1 MFQFAAIILEWEPRR
16 DNPTNPDSASMSKS
30 LLSARQRAAVAS
42 FLLVAIAL
50 SSALAARASELQSTK
65 DFADVA
71 AAVDREVDKFGAE
84 HVLLVLDIDNTV
96 MSMDGD
102 LGSDHW
108 FEWQSYLLANEPDS
122 PHLVGKTF
130 PELLKAQGSL
140 YDRNHM
146 HPTQP
151 DEPDL
156 IARIQKRGIAT
167 ILLTSR
173 GPEFRAA
180 TRRELKRCGYDFAA
194 TALPVQDASEET
206 YLAYDPKD
214 PEKAGITAAEVAKYK
229 LPAPRPVIYAN
240 GIFMTAGQHKG
251 MMLLTL
257 LKKSTRDI
265 KAIIYVD
272 DNVRHVGN
280 VFSAAVARNIEAEV
294 FHYQREDTR
303 VQRFQYSDKHEVD
316 DAWAVVKG
324 GEKKVV
330 AAKPQSV
337 EVTPVRRVR
346 RRLCRCW

>member
-1 MFQFAAIILEWEPRR
+1 M
-16 DNPTNPDSASMSKS
+16 TKS
-30 LLSARQRAAVAS
+30 LSAAQRAAITS
-42 FLLVAIAL
+42 FFLAAL
-50 SSALAARASELQSTK
+50 ILSAATARASELQATK

-71 AAVDREVDKFGAE
+71 AAVDHYVEEFGAE
-84 HVLLVLDIDNTV
+84 HVVLVLDIDNTV

-130 PELLKAQGSL
+130 PELLKVQGIL
-140 YDRNHM
+140 YERNHM

-156 IARIQKRGIAT
+156 IAKMQKRGIST

-173 GPEFRAA
+173 GPEFRGP
-180 TRRELKRCGYDFAA
+180 TERELKRCGYDFAA
-194 TALPVQDASEET
+194 TALPVRDATDGT
-206 YLAYDPKD
+206 YLAYDPKN
-214 PEKAGITAAEVAKYK
+214 PEKSGLTAAEVAKYK

-251 MMLLTL
+251 MMLITL
-257 LKKSTRDI
+257 LEKAKRDI

-280 VFSAAVARNIEAEV
+280 VFSAAVARHLDASV
-294 FHYQREDTR
+294 FHYQHEDTR
-303 VQRFQYSDKHEVD
+303 VQHFQYSDKREVD
-316 DAWAVVKG
+316 DAWAAIKG

-330 AAKPQSV
+330 AAKPPTI
-337 EVTPVRRVR
+337 EVKPVRKCR
-346 RRLCRCW
+346 RRPCRCW

>member
-1 MFQFAAIILEWEPRR
+1 MIKRLLAA
-16 DNPTNPDSASMSKS
+16 
-30 LLSARQRAAVAS
+30 QRAALAS
-42 FLLVAIAL
+42 LFL
-50 SSALAARASELQSTK
+50 SALIVAPISVVRASELQATK

-71 AAVDREVDKFGAE
+71 AAVNRDIEKFGAE

-130 PELLKAQGSL
+130 PDLLKAQGIL

-151 DEPDL
+151 DEPAL
-156 IARIQKRGIAT
+156 IAGLQKRGIAA

-180 TRRELKRCGYDFAA
+180 TERELKRCGYDFAMS
-194 TALPVQDASEET
+194 ALPLNNPTEGT

-214 PEKAGITAAEVAKYK
+214 PEKAGITPAEVAKNK
-229 LPAPRPVIYAN
+229 LPAPRPVVYAN

-251 MMLLTL
+251 IMLLTL
-257 LKKSTRDI
+257 LKKAKRDI
-265 KAIIYVD
+265 KALIYVD

-280 VFSAAVARNIEAEV
+280 VFSAAVARGLEASV
-294 FHYQREDTR
+294 FHYQHEDTR
-303 VQRFQYSDKHEVD
+303 VQHFQYSDKREVD
-316 DAWAVVKG
+316 DAWAAVKG
-324 GEKKVV
+324 SEKKVT
-330 AAKPQSV
+330 AAKPQMV
-337 EVTPVRRVR
+337 EARPVRKCR
-346 RRLCRCW
+346 RRFCRCW